1 MESARADNKS
11 PQEVFQSIAE
21 AVNACGQAQ
30 QEAYQD

>member
-21 AVNACGQAQ
+21 AVNACGEAQA
-30 QEAYQD
+30 AANQD

>member
-1 MESARADNKS
+1 MEDARNDQKS
-11 PQEVFQSIAE
+11 PQEVFQAISQ